1 MEIRLKQLFAMH
13 LSIALTALLAMTST
27 HASDEIETSMQR
39 AELLSQRLPMLKGTE
54 TRFYSHIH
62 WQRQPGN
69 GVRVNLLPPVNAT
82 GKTPYDTRGLNGHAA
97 DTEVRTLPNALNIL
111 FEELVRTSHFLE
123 PVSQPAD
130 YFLQFHVQRYDS
142 LYALGESDHLLSLG
156 FAQIDRAWS
165 EVFGDNKP
173 ARVSLSLVIYNRNY
187 EAILEVPVTA
197 QLDPCERSSNPMP
210 FSPRVNQAFFNAY
223 ATTTTGQATIAAINR
238 TLEEASKFFASQPIR
253 GEVLKVDNNAIIVNL
268 GKGIVYPEEEL
279 QLMYSGDSKLP
290 AYPVSRLAVEKVW
303 QEHAL
308 VHALDVFSGQVKA
321 GDEVILNKVMQKRQ
335 WLSVAGEP
343 VKCLSPKTKDKFA
356 LDNSSSKSDYGFI
369 WNSSTSSH

>member
-1 MEIRLKQLFAMH
+1 METWLKQVYKH
-13 LSIALTALLAMTST
+13 LMVGLIGLTASAAAVALDTQTS
-27 HASDEIETSMQR
+27 SMQR
-39 AELLSQRLPMLKGTE
+39 TELLSQRLPVLKDAE
-54 TRFYSHIH
+54 TRYYSHIH
-62 WQRQPGN
+62 WQRQPGS

-82 GKTPYDTRGLNGHAA
+82 GKTPYDTRGLKGHAA

-111 FEELVRTSHFLE
+111 FEELVRSSHFLE
-123 PVSQPAD
+123 PVSQPVD
-130 YFLQFHVQRYDS
+130 YYLQFHVQRYDS

-156 FAQIDRAWS
+156 FAHVDRAWS

-173 ARVSLSLVIYNRNY
+173 AKVSVTLIIYNRNY

-197 QLDPCERSSNPMP
+197 QLDPCERSANPMP

-238 TLEEASKFFASQPIR
+238 ALEEASKLFAAQPIR
-253 GEVLKVDNNAIIVNL
+253 GEVLKVDNNEIVVNL
-268 GKGIVYPEEEL
+268 GKGIVYPDEEL
-279 QLMYSGDSKLP
+279 QLMYSGDSGLP
-290 AYPVSRLAVEKVW
+290 AYPISRLAVEKVW

-321 GDEVILNKVMQKRQ
+321 GDEVVLNKVIQQRQ

-343 VKCLSPKTKDKFA
+343 VKCITPKTKDKFA
-356 LDNSSSKSDYGFI
+356 LDNTTSTSEYGFS
-369 WNSSTSSH
+369 WNSSNSHN